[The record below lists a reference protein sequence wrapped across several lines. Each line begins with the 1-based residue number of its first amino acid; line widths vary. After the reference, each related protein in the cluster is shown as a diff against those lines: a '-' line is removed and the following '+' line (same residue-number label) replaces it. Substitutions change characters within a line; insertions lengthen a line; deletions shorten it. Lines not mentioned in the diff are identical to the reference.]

1 MQIDGKRLS
10 ELAGRVT
17 SASDRNS
24 RREEMEERCNLAE
37 LIRPPN
43 GIAACV
49 VTSGCKIHRPEW
61 NAIPLWRGRAACVNT
76 AKWGCIHHVLLEGR
90 RGLGALS
97 RQPAWSG
104 QQTHA
109 SRYSAVAIPSRMGQ
123 AQNKSPPD
131 RDGTDAEQTAVSCS
145 VCACCACA

>member
-17 SASDRNS
+17 SAWDRNS
-24 RREEMEERCNLAE
+24 RREEMEERRNLAE

-61 NAIPLWRGRAACVNT
+61 NAIPLWRGRDACVNT
-76 AKWGCIHHVLLEGR
+76 AKWGCIMYCWKGGED
-90 RGLGALS
+90 LGWDSLDN
-97 RQPAWSG
+97 PLG
-104 QQTHA
+104 
-109 SRYSAVAIPSRMGQ
+109 VD
-123 AQNKSPPD
+123 NKHMHLVTVQWQSPPGWD
-131 RDGTDAEQTAVSCS
+131 RHRTNCS
-145 VCACCACA
+145 VCACCVGSCELVA

>member
-1 MQIDGKRLS
+1 MANVCLF

-24 RREEMEERCNLAE
+24 RREEMEERRNLAE

-49 VTSGCKIHRPEW
+49 VTSGCKIHRAEW

-76 AKWGCIHHVLLEGR
+76 AKWGCIMCVGEERGEGS
-90 RGLGALS
+90 GDSLS
-97 RQPAWSG
+97 TTRVEWTTNTCISLQCSG
-104 QQTHA
+104 NPLQ
-109 SRYSAVAIPSRMGQ
+109 
-123 AQNKSPPD
+123 
-131 RDGTDAEQTAVSCS
+131 DGTDTEQTALSAHV
-145 VCACCACA
+145 A